1 MSASAKLVAFA
12 LVLGLAFGGAALA
25 GAALDPTDPE
35 ETAVSHGGDDP
46 GHGQTGHDDTPADA
60 EHEGDQGRHGGAGP
74 AAGGLAVSQAGYTL
88 EPQRTFFEPGKPT
101 RFSFLITDEQGRT
114 VRDEFEPEHERDLHL
129 IVVRRD
135 TAIYQHVHP
144 RKQADGAWS
153 IELTLP
159 EPGVYRAYADFTI
172 EGTGLTLAT
181 DLFVRGDFQ
190 PEPLPE
196 PTTSDSDGGYDV
208 ELRDDAM
215 AKRESE
221 LTFVVSLAGQP
232 AENLEDYLGAKGH
245 LVALRDGDLA
255 YLHVHPT
262 AGHDDQAEGHDH
274 ENEVSF
280 AATFPSAGRYRL
292 FLQFKTEGEIRTVAY
307 TMEVP
312 R

>member
-1 MSASAKLVAFA
+1 MNASAKLVTFA
-12 LVLGLAFGGAALA
+12 LVLALAFGGAALA

-35 ETAVSHGGDDP
+35 VTAVSHAGDDP
-46 GHGQTGHDDTPADA
+46 GHDVTASGA
-60 EHEGDQGRHGGAGP
+60 EHKGGQAGAGP
-74 AAGGLAVSQAGYTL
+74 AAGGLAVSQAGYAL
-88 EPQRTFFEPGKPT
+88 EPQRTLFDPGEPS
-101 RFSFLITDEQGRT
+101 RFSFLITDERGRT
-114 VRDEFEPEHERDLHL
+114 VRDEFQPEHERELHL

-144 RKQADGAWS
+144 SKGADGTWS
-153 IELTLP
+153 VELTLP

-181 DLFVRGDFQ
+181 DLFVQGDFQ

-196 PTTSDSDGGYDV
+196 PAATDSDAGYDV
-208 ELRDDAM
+208 ELHTDGARANN
-215 AKRESE
+215 ESE
-221 LTFVVSLAGQP
+221 LTFAVFRAGQP

-262 AGHDDQAEGHDH
+262 AGHDDQAERHDH
-274 ENEVSF
+274 DNEVSF